1 MICERYVIPKEVR
14 VLLFWYGFY
23 VFIRGG
29 FENSA
34 ESSFPIKSFR
44 LLWLNG
50 KPKSFSA
57 NFESE
62 RQVSARRHS
71 TGQRAGLR
79 VSRVNRPRCVA
90 ERN

>member
-1 MICERYVIPKEVR
+1 MMQRGKELDRAVERLGRIPIMICERYVIPKEVR

-44 LLWLNG
+44 LL
-50 KPKSFSA
+50 
-57 NFESE
+57 
-62 RQVSARRHS
+62 
-71 TGQRAGLR
+71 
-79 VSRVNRPRCVA
+79 
-90 ERN
+90 